1 MSNQHKLTLSLLDL
15 GIIAPGQDGKEVLAQ
30 TLRMAKLADQLG
42 YERLWLAEHH
52 EAHFSWAAPEMM
64 LAAIVQLTQ
73 RIGLGSAAVLLPLYS
88 PLAVAENYRGL
99 SALSGGRVVLGV
111 CGGVPADPLALAA
124 LTGSDDA
131 AGMVTRQFADK
142 LAALVKY
149 LNGDFPAGHRFAH
162 AATPCFAERPPL
174 WIMGSGFGTAEL
186 AAKSAASYAYTLF
199 HRASTQDA
207 AITSAY
213 RQKYA
218 EYQAMAG
225 EDTEAAGQASV
236 AIALSCVCAD
246 SQEAAQAQKQQVE
259 SWIGS
264 TMRVNI
270 CGTPS
275 SCRDQILAIQERYDA
290 DNIIVYHMW
299 HLEEPKRAAIVALAD
314 MFQLPAMHQD

>member
-1 MSNQHKLTLSLLDL
+1 MTSLSLSLLDL
-15 GIIAPGQDGKEVLAQ
+15 GIIAPGQNGADVLAQ
-30 TLRMAKLADQLG
+30 TFRMAKLADQLG

-52 EAHFSWAAPEMM
+52 ESHFSWAAPEMM
-64 LAAIVQLTQ
+64 LAALAQATQ

-111 CGGVPADPLALAA
+111 CGGVPADPVALAA
-124 LTGSDDA
+124 LTGSDEPPA
-131 AGMVTRQFADK
+131 VITKQFANK
-142 LAALVKY
+142 LADLKRY
-149 LNGDFPAGHRFAH
+149 LDGDFPEGHRFAH

-186 AAKSAASYAYTLF
+186 AAKSAASYAYSLF

-207 AITSAY
+207 AITAAY
-213 RQKYA
+213 QRQYG
-218 EYQAMAG
+218 EYQGNTDKAKI
-225 EDTEAAGQASV
+225 

-246 SQEAAQAQKQQVE
+246 TEELAQSQKQQVE

-270 CGTPS
+270 CGTPA
-275 SCRDQILAIQERYDA
+275 SCRDQILAIQERYAA
-290 DNIIVYHMW
+290 DSIIIYHMW
-299 HLEEPKRAAIVALAD
+299 HLEERKRAAIVALAEL
-314 MFQLPAMHQD
+314 FQLEADLKP

>member
-1 MSNQHKLTLSLLDL
+1 MSSLSLSLLDL
-15 GIIAPGQDGKEVLAQ
+15 GIIAPGQNGGDVLAQ
-30 TLRMAKLADQLG
+30 TFRMAELADQLG

-52 EAHFSWAAPEMM
+52 ESHFSWAAPEMM
-64 LAAIVQLTQ
+64 LAALAQATQ

-111 CGGVPADPLALAA
+111 CGGVPADPVALAA
-124 LTGSDDA
+124 LTGSDEPPA
-131 AGMVTRQFADK
+131 IITKQFAEK
-142 LAALVKY
+142 LANLKRY
-149 LNGDFPAGHRFAH
+149 LDGDFPEGHRFAR

-186 AAKSAASYAYTLF
+186 AAKSAASYAYSLF

-207 AITSAY
+207 AITAAY
-213 RQKYA
+213 ERQYG
-218 EYQAMAG
+218 EYQGNTDKA
-225 EDTEAAGQASV
+225 EI

-246 SQEAAQAQKQQVE
+246 KAEDAEAQKQQVE

-270 CGTPS
+270 SGTPA
-275 SCRDQILAIQERYDA
+275 SCRDQLLAIQERYET
-290 DNIIVYHMW
+290 DNIIIYHMW
-299 HLEEPKRAAIVALAD
+299 HLEERKRAAIVALAELFKLPTE
-314 MFQLPAMHQD
+314 FQS

>member
-1 MSNQHKLTLSLLDL
+1 MSSLSLSLLDL
-15 GIIAPGQDGKEVLAQ
+15 GIIAPGQNGVDVLAQ
-30 TLRMAKLADQLG
+30 TFRMAKLADQLG

-64 LAAIVQLTQ
+64 LAALAQATT

-111 CGGVPADPLALAA
+111 CGGVPADPVALTA
-124 LTGSDDA
+124 LTGSDEPP
-131 AGMVTRQFADK
+131 GIITKQFADK
-142 LAALVKY
+142 LAALLQY
-149 LNGDFPAGHRFAH
+149 LDGDFPEGHRFAH
-162 AATPCFAERPPL
+162 AATPCFAERPAL

-186 AAKSAASYAYTLF
+186 AAKSAASYAYSLF

-213 RQKYA
+213 KRQYG
-218 EYQAMAG
+218 EYQDSADKAKI
-225 EDTEAAGQASV
+225 

-246 SQEAAQAQKQQVE
+246 TDDIAQAQKQQVE
-259 SWIGS
+259 NWIGA

-270 CGTPS
+270 SGTPA

-290 DNIIVYHMW
+290 ENVIIYHMW
-299 HLEEPKRAAIVALAD
+299 HLEERKRAAIVALAEL
-314 MFQLPAMHQD
+314 FQLQTEW